1 MVEPGSTG
9 HTSEGVTHDFPRATP
24 GSSAT
29 WNNTRTQLKREWD
42 GPLCV
47 TQAERTLSE
56 LKSIQH
62 RLSAVPGM
70 RVLDS
75 GINEMADQVECDV
88 VVLDHAQQ
96 MLDDRFGAGAVL
108 ATPALTPVG

>member
-1 MVEPGSTG
+1 MNAPNGERFFVFTAAFTG
-9 HTSEGVTHDFPRATP
+9 DLERH
-24 GSSAT
+24 
-29 WNNTRTQLKREWD
+29 RTELQREWN

-62 RLSAVPGM
+62 RLSDVPGI

-75 GINEMADQVECDV
+75 GINVVADRVECDV
-88 VVLDHAQQ
+88 VVLDREQQQ
-96 MLDDRFGAGAVL
+96 MLDDRFGAGAVV
-108 ATPALTPVG
+108 ATAALTPVG